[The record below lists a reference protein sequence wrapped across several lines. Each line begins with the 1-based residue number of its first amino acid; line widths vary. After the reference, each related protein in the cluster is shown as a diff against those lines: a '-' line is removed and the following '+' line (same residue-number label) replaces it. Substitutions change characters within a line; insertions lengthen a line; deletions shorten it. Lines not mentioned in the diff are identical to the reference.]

1 MLNCF
6 NELVKLLNKTN
17 SFMAVF
23 FSFFFS
29 FFAGQAGGFV
39 MLCKVAVRSEIE
51 HNANNANQ
59 HKSTL

>member
-1 MLNCF
+1 MLNYF

-17 SFMAVF
+17 SVMSVF
-23 FSFFFS
+23 FLVFLFLL
-29 FFAGQAGGFV
+29 QAGGFV